1 VRVARRRPGQ
11 RGACAP
17 FAEPRRT
24 AAGNPVAGPSTRPD
38 DDDVV
43 EEPMVKG
50 PVIDESVADVAA
62 HYSQGLEA
70 SRLDEPLGVV
80 EFTRTVEIISRVLPD
95 TRHVVADVGGGP
107 GRYSFWL
114 ADLGHRVIHRDVF
127 PLHVEQ
133 VAAARH
139 PRVETAV
146 ADARD
151 LDLDD
156 ATVDA
161 VLLLGP
167 LYHLYERHQRV
178 AVLREA
184 RRIARPGAPILV
196 SAVSRW
202 APRLHGHLCV
212 QLYRRF
218 PAMADVVV
226 RVEADGRLL
235 PLSEGSFTAY
245 CHTPAELRSEAE
257 AAGLTVEDLVGV
269 EGLAFALSN
278 LAERLADPVD
288 REVVLDSARAI
299 ERVPELLGLGPH
311 LLLTARVPS

>member
-1 VRVARRRPGQ
+1 M
-11 RGACAP
+11 
-17 FAEPRRT
+17 
-24 AAGNPVAGPSTRPD
+24 
-38 DDDVV
+38 V
-43 EEPMVKG
+43 EERLVE
-50 PVIDESVADVAA
+50 ESVADVAA

-70 SRLDEPLGVV
+70 SRLDEPFGVV
-80 EFTRTVEIISRVLPD
+80 EFARTVEIISRVLPEAPQ
-95 TRHVVADVGGGP
+95 VVADIGGGP

-114 ADLGHRVIHRDVF
+114 AELGHRVIHRDLF

-139 PRVETAV
+139 ARVETAV

-178 AVLREA
+178 AALREV

-202 APRLHGHLCV
+202 APRLHGYLCD

-218 PAMADVVV
+218 PTMADVLV

-235 PLSEGSFTAY
+235 PLAEGSFTAY
-245 CHTPAELRSEAE
+245 CHAPAELRGEAE
-257 AAGLTVEDLVGV
+257 DAGLVAEDLVGV
-269 EGLAFALSN
+269 EGLAFALSD
-278 LAERLADPVD
+278 LAERLADPYD

-311 LLLTARVPS
+311 LLLTARVPALGNGPAGAGHHR